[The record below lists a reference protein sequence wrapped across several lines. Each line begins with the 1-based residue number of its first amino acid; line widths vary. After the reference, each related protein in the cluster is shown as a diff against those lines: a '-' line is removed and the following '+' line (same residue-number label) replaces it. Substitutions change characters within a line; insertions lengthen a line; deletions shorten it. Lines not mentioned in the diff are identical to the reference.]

1 MCFVS
6 GALFLWFA
14 MACEQITYRSTAVL
28 YVSSAIGGFVL
39 NGTIGLFYELAVE
52 TTYPV
57 AEGITTGL
65 LTTMN
70 NAGCLVFLLVPSI
83 PGLGLHVMCTL
94 NSL

>member
-65 LTTMN
+65 LTTTN
-70 NAGCLVFLLVPSI
+70 NVIGILFLLAPEVPDIGWS
-83 PGLGLHVMCTL
+83 
-94 NSL
+94 S